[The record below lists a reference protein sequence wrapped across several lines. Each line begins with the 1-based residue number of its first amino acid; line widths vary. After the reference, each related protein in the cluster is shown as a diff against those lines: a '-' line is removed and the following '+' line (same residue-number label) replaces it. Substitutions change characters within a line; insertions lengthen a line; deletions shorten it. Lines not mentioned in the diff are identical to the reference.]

1 VIRQTRPDLLGI
13 GAKGPAHV
21 MMTVPENE
29 ADRPAA
35 YEAARTLRKNG
46 VNVEMYHA
54 PKKIGDQ
61 LKYASK
67 KNLPYVWFVRDGK
80 HEVKNMI
87 DQSQSEADPKTWKA
101 P

>member
-1 VIRQTRPDLLGI
+1 
-13 GAKGPAHV
+13 

-29 ADRPAA
+29 ADRPLA
-35 YEAARTLRKNG
+35 YETARTLRKNG

-67 KNLPYVWFVRDGK
+67 KNLPFVWFVRDGE
-80 HEVKNMI
+80 HEVKDMVN
-87 DQSQSEADPKTWKA
+87 QTQAEADPKTWKA
-101 P
+101 TA